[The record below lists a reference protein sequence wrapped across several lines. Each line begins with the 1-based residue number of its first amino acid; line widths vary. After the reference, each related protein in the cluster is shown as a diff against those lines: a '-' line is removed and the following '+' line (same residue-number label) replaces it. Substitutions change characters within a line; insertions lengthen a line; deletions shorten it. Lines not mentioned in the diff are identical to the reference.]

1 MILNYFYCLG
11 DECKDEFPADLCLI
25 IKQLGS
31 CSQDLAKSICKKT
44 CDNCEDDEEETT
56 TETVVTTAPQGK
68 NPNAYVS
75 LQEKDLSLNQTFNL
89 INFILYLC

>member
-31 CSQDLAKSICKKT
+31 CSQELAKSICKKT
-44 CDNCEDDEEETT
+44 CDHCEDDEEETT
-56 TETVVTTAPQGK
+56 TEMVTTTAKPGNK
-68 NPNAYVS
+68 YLNAYVYWY
-75 LQEKDLSLNQTFNL
+75 EK
-89 INFILYLC
+89 ILMFVR